1 MEKKIEFL
9 DRTHTSKIKGAAIML
24 VLISHLAVYL
34 FLDILGKGGIA
45 RLATPLG
52 GIGASLF
59 LFVSGY
65 GIAQSAKGG
74 LSGFWKKRFFG
85 VILPYLLVWLAL
97 IPTSISAYTDIWGFA
112 FDFLAISPRAE
123 YFWYIGYQMFWYV
136 VFYFTAKLGVPRWA
150 RLAIIFGI
158 GTLCFFVLPNIYA
171 EKAFSF
177 AIGVLFAEAPRI
189 SGVLNRWWMMIPT
202 FAVGAFALAIK
213 QTAFIRSLSPIPYS
227 FVELIMKLG
236 FTLFFICAVYYAAML
251 IPSIIPKL
259 FTRLSYEIYLAHSAG
274 AVFFYLVLPINKL
287 VGAVEFILATVIFT
301 VLLWLFGRFVTPK
314 LQGVKK

>member
-9 DRTHTSKIKGAAIML
+9 DREHTSKLKGAAIML

-85 VILPYLLVWLAL
+85 VMLPYLLVWLAL
-97 IPTSISAYTDIWGFA
+97 IPTSISSYTDIWDIA
-112 FDFLAISPRAE
+112 FDLLTISPRAE
-123 YFWYIGYQMFWYV
+123 YFWYIGYQIFWYI
-136 VFYFTAKLGVPRWA
+136 VFYFTARLGVPRWA

-177 AIGVLFAEAPRI
+177 AIGVLLLDNFCRK
-189 SGVLNRWWMMIPT
+189 G
-202 FAVGAFALAIK
+202 
-213 QTAFIRSLSPIPYS
+213 LS
-227 FVELIMKLG
+227 V
-236 FTLFFICAVYYAAML
+236 VYRY
-251 IPSIIPKL
+251 KNL
-259 FTRLSYEIYLAHSAG
+259 FTSVFLGADKEQKSLVFLSALLNYRVICY
-274 AVFFYLVLPINKL
+274 
-287 VGAVEFILATVIFT
+287 ATE
-301 VLLWLFGRFVTPK
+301 
-314 LQGVKK
+314 QD